1 MRWAQLSITTT
12 TIRSIVETTAHRAY
26 NEKRL
31 TEQQRLSI
39 SNGNGHG
46 TRTVRDYYLLDERT
60 KDVELARQTFEVM
73 MDMTSPSGTSV
84 SSSSSPLALLP
95 ADSVSSTSSPLALLP
110 ADSVSST
117 SSPLA
122 LLPADSVSSTSS
134 PLALLPADSFL
145 SSMSPFSSPIYEFRT
160 SGHESFGTIIGTG
173 RVRLSDL
180 SGLPPT
186 IISTPMSSAG
196 SSDYGTVGLKHPDI
210 NMNCK
215 KLRATWTQD
224 EINYVGVWC
233 TEYLLRR
240 PEWAGKIVAECRNN
254 ILGNG
259 AIRELF
265 HPIHLASSGRLKYGY
280 DAWKKNQNVQES
292 KNSVDV

>member
-73 MDMTSPSGTSV
+73 MDVTSTPSSQLGASPLLPATSV
-84 SSSSSPLALLP
+84 SS
-95 ADSVSSTSSPLALLP
+95 ADIRMDTSV
-110 ADSVSST
+110 
-117 SSPLA
+117 
-122 LLPADSVSSTSS
+122 
-134 PLALLPADSFL
+134 L
-145 SSMSPFSSPIYEFRT
+145 SSMSPFSSPIYGFRT
-160 SGHESFGTIIGTG
+160 TGHESLGTIIGTG

-180 SGLPPT
+180 PGLPPT
-186 IISTPMSSAG
+186 MLSTPMSSAS

-210 NMNCK
+210 NTDCK

-254 ILGNG
+254 ILGDK

-280 DAWKKNQNVQES
+280 DAWKKMQNVQQWD
-292 KNSVDV
+292 NSVDV